1 MEDESP
7 GFVGR
12 TKSQVRSL
20 GRTINNSSAKRV
32 LVYGLRTAI
41 VNTTAVL
48 VTDALN
54 FYLESRGM
62 NSRRITVTS
71 VPNPDRPADRSKTWY
86 GQKRSA

>member
-1 MEDESP
+1 MADESP
-7 GFVGR
+7 GVVDR
-12 TKSQVRSL
+12 TRGQVENL
-20 GRTINNSSAKRV
+20 GRTISNSSAKRV
-32 LVYGLRTAI
+32 FVYGLRTAL

-71 VPNPDRPADRSKTWY
+71 VPNPDRPADRSKTWF
-86 GQKRSA
+86 GQARSA